1 LGASPQPPREALFLE
16 GGNPT
21 ASRRDRPEIG
31 IIGGSGLYRFE
42 GLTRV
47 RSVEIDTP
55 FGHPSDAVVTGH
67 LAGTA
72 VAFIPRHGLG
82 HRLTPTEI
90 PVRANIWA
98 LKSLGVRRV
107 LSVSAVGSLR
117 EHIRPLDFLVPD
129 QLIDRT
135 RSRVSTFFGDG
146 IVAHVGLAHPFCPAL
161 RGRLVQAL
169 GTTGAQTH
177 SRGTYVVMEG
187 PAFST
192 LAESRLYR
200 DMGASVIGM
209 TALPE
214 AKLAREAELCY
225 AVMAAVTDYDVWHP
239 TEEAVSVEAVVANL
253 ERNVDAARRAIV
265 DLLANRQPFAACDC
279 ADALRGAIITSP
291 DRIPQRRRKELALLI
306 DRYL

>member
-1 LGASPQPPREALFLE
+1 
-16 GGNPT
+16 
-21 ASRRDRPEIG
+21 
-31 IIGGSGLYRFE
+31 
-42 GLTRV
+42 
-47 RSVEIDTP
+47 VEIDTP
-55 FGHPSDAVVTGH
+55 FGRPSDAVVIGL
-67 LAGTA
+67 LAGNA

-117 EHIRPLDFLVPD
+117 EHVRPLDFLVPD

-161 RGRLVQAL
+161 RDRLAQAL
-169 GTTGAQTH
+169 ATTGAQTH

-200 DMGASVIGM
+200 DLGASVIGM

-239 TEEAVSVEAVVANL
+239 TEEAVTVEAVVANL
-253 ERNVDAARRAIV
+253 ERNVDTARQAIV
-265 DLLANRQPFAACDC
+265 ELLGGRKPFGACDC
-279 ADALRGAIITSP
+279 ANALRGAIITAP
-291 DRIPQRRRKELALLI
+291 DRIPPRRRKELALLI
-306 DRYL
+306 ERYL